1 MENLIIIGSGPA
13 GLTAAIYAARANLKP
28 VLFEGNEPGG
38 QLTSTTIVENWPGN
52 PEGIDGPALVINMK
66 KQAEKFGTKV
76 IGESVVEVDFQNRP
90 FTVKTAKSEYRAK
103 AVIVATGARS
113 RMLGLEN
120 EKKLLGRGVHTCAT
134 CDGAFYRDKEIM
146 VVGGGDSAMEEA
158 TFLTNF
164 AKKVYIAH
172 RKETLRASKIMQE
185 KAKKNPKIEFIWNTE
200 IKEYVGDN
208 KLEAV
213 KLLDNKT
220 NQEKEMKIDAVFM
233 AIGHIP
239 NTEPFKNQLKL
250 GKMGYIEPV
259 NNVFTEIEGVF
270 VAGDVSD
277 WKFRQAITAA
287 GFGCMASLEAEKYLS
302 AR

>member
-76 IGESVVEVDFQNRP
+76 IGESVVEVDFQNRT

-120 EKKLLGRGVHTCAT
+120 EKKRLGRGVHTCAT

-164 AKKVYIAH
+164 SRPPCFCKV
-172 RKETLRASKIMQE
+172 
-185 KAKKNPKIEFIWNTE
+185 E
-200 IKEYVGDN
+200 I
-208 KLEAV
+208 LS
-213 KLLDNKT
+213 LL
-220 NQEKEMKIDAVFM
+220 
-233 AIGHIP
+233 P
-239 NTEPFKNQLKL
+239 NANGQDF
-250 GKMGYIEPV
+250 
-259 NNVFTEIEGVF
+259 
-270 VAGDVSD
+270 
-277 WKFRQAITAA
+277 
-287 GFGCMASLEAEKYLS
+287 
-302 AR
+302 

>member
-120 EKKLLGRGVHTCAT
+120 EKKRLGRGVHTCAT

-172 RKETLRASKIMQE
+172 RKETLSASKIMQE

>member
-1 MENLIIIGSGPA
+1 
-13 GLTAAIYAARANLKP
+13 
-28 VLFEGNEPGG
+28 
-38 QLTSTTIVENWPGN
+38 
-52 PEGIDGPALVINMK
+52 
-66 KQAEKFGTKV
+66 
-76 IGESVVEVDFQNRP
+76 
-90 FTVKTAKSEYRAK
+90 
-103 AVIVATGARS
+103 
-113 RMLGLEN
+113 
-120 EKKLLGRGVHTCAT
+120 
-134 CDGAFYRDKEIM
+134 
-146 VVGGGDSAMEEA
+146 
-158 TFLTNF
+158 
-164 AKKVYIAH
+164 
-172 RKETLRASKIMQE
+172 MQE